1 MFDDVRDY
9 GTPLQYFMWA
19 HQHSTRD
26 NIQRYAEELFQ
37 EISPRL
43 KPQVFLLGILREKK
57 EDPEYLQYSICIQ
70 PEECG
75 INVSLFNDVDSVA
88 KSIWG
93 KDERRNI
100 FHGMPYI
107 HENHHDKVKR
117 DSVRSAVQQ
126 LVDKNFER
134 KKVVSF
140 VSQSVY
146 LEGYEIFVVLQF
158 DEDNYNSFY
167 GLEGDSKFSRKSLFD
182 SLIWIFLGESLDT
195 MYRPRAA
202 TAPQSIFID
211 KKEVMR
217 IAASKFVSSAIFTVC
232 ESRGSWEFLNTC
244 NYVSSLKYE
253 GDASVGKLIVCK
265 GGQHPNLEAI
275 LKLVTPV
282 QLTEYRKIRK
292 LLEIASRELSLYSDG
307 LQILGLG
314 KIKGEYDEK
323 NQNLLTI
330 NFSGSHKL
338 ELVHGSHTMLIVEN
352 TNPKLPK
359 LKISREIFDDLLKRT
374 FLEISSEDI
383 EKLWDI
389 VGTATTQKHGALLI
403 ISSEAEKEA
412 IRLTNQS
419 TMVEPTLLNESLIR
433 NITSIDGATLLD
445 SNGICHS
452 IGVILDG
459 ISSDKGTSERGARYN
474 SAIRY
479 VENNKKKCIAI
490 IVSEDGMVDLYP
502 DLLPRIKKS
511 DIEKY
516 LNRLKIQFKKDVL
529 DSEEYHDIM
538 RWFDTHEFYLL
549 QEQCDEINKIKTIC
563 NDKKKSDPYRIF
575 VMWNDL
581 KPNSDMDDS
590 YFIEEE

>member
-1 MFDDVRDY
+1 MFDDIRKY

-19 HQHSTRD
+19 HQHSTQD

-57 EDPEYLQYSICIQ
+57 EKPEYLQYPICIQ

-75 INVSLFNDVDSVA
+75 INVTLFNDVDSVA
-88 KSIWG
+88 NSIWE

-107 HENHHDKVKR
+107 HKNHHAKVKR

-126 LVDKNFER
+126 LVDKNFEG

-140 VSQSVY
+140 VSQSVH

-158 DEDNYNSFY
+158 DEDDYNSFY
-167 GLEGDSKFSRKSLFD
+167 GLEGDSKLSRKSFFD
-182 SLIWIFLGESLDT
+182 SLIWVFLEESLDT

-202 TAPQSIFID
+202 TTPQSIFTD

-217 IAASKFVSSAIFTVC
+217 IAASQFVSSAIFTVC

-265 GGQHPNLEAI
+265 GGQHPNLEI
-275 LKLVTPV
+275 VLKLATPV

-292 LLEIASRELSLYSDG
+292 LLEIASRDLSLYCDG

-330 NFSGSHKL
+330 DFTGAHKW
-338 ELVHGSHTMLIVEN
+338 ELVHGTNTMLIVEY
-352 TNPKLPK
+352 TNPRLPK
-359 LKISREIFDDLLKRT
+359 SKINKEKFDDLLKRT

-383 EKLWDI
+383 ERLWNI
-389 VGTATTQKHGALLI
+389 VITATAQKHGTLLI
-403 ISSEAEKEA
+403 ISSEAEKESV
-412 IRLTNQS
+412 RLMNQS
-419 TMVEPTLLNESLIR
+419 TRVEPTLLNEALIR
-433 NITSIDGATLLD
+433 NVTSIDGAILLD
-445 SNGICHS
+445 NNGICHS
-452 IGVILDG
+452 MGVILDG
-459 ISSDKGTSERGARYN
+459 MSTNKGTSERGARYN

-479 VENNKKKCIAI
+479 VENNKKKCIAVI
-490 IVSEDGMVDLYP
+490 ISEDGMVDLYP
-502 DLLPRIKKS
+502 DLLSRIKKR
-511 DIEKY
+511 DIEEY
-516 LNRLKIQFKKDVL
+516 LNRLRIQFEKDVL

-538 RWFDTHEFYLL
+538 RWFDAHEFYLS
-549 QEQCDEINKIKTIC
+549 QEQCDEINKIKAIC
-563 NDKKKSDPYRIF
+563 NDKEKSDPYRIF
-575 VMWNDL
+575 VLRNDL
-581 KPNSDMDDS
+581 KPNPDMDDS
-590 YFIEEE
+590 YFIEKL

>member
-1 MFDDVRDY
+1 MFDDIRKY
-9 GTPLQYFMWA
+9 GTPLRYFMWA
-19 HQHSTRD
+19 HQHSTQD

-57 EDPEYLQYSICIQ
+57 EKPEYLQYPICIQ

-75 INVSLFNDVDSVA
+75 INVTLFNDVDSVA
-88 KSIWG
+88 NSIWE

-100 FHGMPYI
+100 SHGMPYI
-107 HENHHDKVKR
+107 HENHHAKVKR

-126 LVDKNFER
+126 LVDKNFEG

-140 VSQSVY
+140 VSQSVH

-158 DEDNYNSFY
+158 DEDDYNSFY
-167 GLEGDSKFSRKSLFD
+167 GLEGDSKFSRKSFFD
-182 SLIWIFLGESLDT
+182 SLIWVFLEESLDT

-202 TAPQSIFID
+202 TTPQSIFTD

-217 IAASKFVSSAIFTVC
+217 IAASQFVSSAIFTVC

-265 GGQHPNLEAI
+265 GGQHPNLEI
-275 LKLVTPV
+275 VLKLATPV

-292 LLEIASRELSLYSDG
+292 LLEIASRDLSLYCDG

-330 NFSGSHKL
+330 DFTGAHKW
-338 ELVHGSHTMLIVEN
+338 ELVHGTNTMLIVEY
-352 TNPKLPK
+352 TNPRLPK
-359 LKISREIFDDLLKRT
+359 SKINKEKFDDLLKRT

-383 EKLWDI
+383 ERLWNI
-389 VGTATTQKHGALLI
+389 VITATAQKHGTLLI
-403 ISSEAEKEA
+403 ISSEAEKESV
-412 IRLTNQS
+412 RLMNQS
-419 TMVEPTLLNESLIR
+419 TRVDPTLLNEALIR
-433 NITSIDGATLLD
+433 NVTSIDGAILLD
-445 SNGICHS
+445 NNGICHS
-452 IGVILDG
+452 MGVILDG
-459 ISSDKGTSERGARYN
+459 MSTNKGTSERGARYN

-479 VENNKKKCIAI
+479 VENNKKKCIAVI
-490 IVSEDGMVDLYP
+490 ISEDGMVDLYP
-502 DLLPRIKKS
+502 DLLSRIKKR
-511 DIEKY
+511 DIEEY
-516 LNRLKIQFKKDVL
+516 LNRLRIQFEKDVL

-538 RWFDTHEFYLL
+538 RWFDAHEFYLS
-549 QEQCDEINKIKTIC
+549 QEQCDEINKIKAIC
-563 NDKKKSDPYRIF
+563 NDKEKSDPYRIF
-575 VMWNDL
+575 VLWNDL
-581 KPNSDMDDS
+581 KPNPDMDDS
-590 YFIEEE
+590 YFIEKL